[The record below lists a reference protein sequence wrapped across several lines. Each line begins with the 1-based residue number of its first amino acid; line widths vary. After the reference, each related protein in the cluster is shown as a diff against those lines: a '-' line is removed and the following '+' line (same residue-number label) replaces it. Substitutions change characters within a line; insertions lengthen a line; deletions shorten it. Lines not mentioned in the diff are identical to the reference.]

1 MTAPL
6 RLFWKNNMNLLNKL
20 NNKEK
25 EIIDTILNSN
35 NQYKNK
41 IYIVGGIVRD
51 LLMENQ
57 IKDID
62 FLIEGSAIEF
72 AKVSG
77 LKINS
82 IHEAFDTV
90 KVKVLGQEI
99 DIASTRIEKYDFMGT
114 LPNVLKTG
122 VKIEEDLKR
131 RDFTVNSI
139 AYNLGTNQIIDP
151 FQGQNDINN
160 KVLKILHDKSFLDDP
175 TRILRGLDF
184 KHRFDFEFCN
194 KTEELIQECIKTFDN
209 KHLSIDRIYLTL
221 NKIFSFSY
229 SDKILA
235 EILDKEIYKIW
246 MTKTELKSSQITNLK
261 KAAELFNIK
270 EQSKLYIS
278 ALESIFYVK
287 PPLKNNFEIYEFFKT
302 FNPEQLALYY
312 FKTADDNALIYL
324 KIMNTKNLVNGND
337 VKSLGYKQGEIIG
350 KILNSLLKEKLLNP
364 ERFKT
369 KDDEIKF
376 ITENF

>member
-1 MTAPL
+1 
-6 RLFWKNNMNLLNKL
+6 MNLLNKL

-25 EIIDTILNSN
+25 EIIDIILNSN

-90 KVKVLGQEI
+90 KVEVLGQEI

-184 KHRFDFEFCN
+184 KHRFDFE
-194 KTEELIQECIKTFDN
+194 
-209 KHLSIDRIYLTL
+209 
-221 NKIFSFSY
+221 
-229 SDKILA
+229 
-235 EILDKEIYKIW
+235 
-246 MTKTELKSSQITNLK
+246 
-261 KAAELFNIK
+261 LF
-270 EQSKLYIS
+270 
-278 ALESIFYVK
+278 
-287 PPLKNNFEIYEFFKT
+287 
-302 FNPEQLALYY
+302 
-312 FKTADDNALIYL
+312 
-324 KIMNTKNLVNGND
+324 
-337 VKSLGYKQGEIIG
+337 
-350 KILNSLLKEKLLNP
+350 
-364 ERFKT
+364 
-369 KDDEIKF
+369 
-376 ITENF
+376 